1 MNIQQTRSPQ
11 MDFRTRGLYFDE
23 LKEGDKLTTYQR
35 TVSETDIVNFVN
47 MVGLTEELFAS
58 VDYVEKKSMFGKRI
72 APGALTFG
80 LAEGLTIQLGW
91 LRETAMA
98 FLGLEGLRIPA
109 PVFVNDTIHVEIEIV
124 GVRATKKG
132 DRGVVTAFHTVKNQ
146 RGETVMNYTVSRMVK
161 GSQGA

>member
-1 MNIQQTRSPQ
+1 
-11 MDFRTRGLYFDE
+11 MDFKTHGLYFDQ
-23 LKEGDKLTTYQR
+23 LKVGDKLTTYQR

-58 VDYVEKKSMFGKRI
+58 VEYVEKKSMFGKRI

-98 FLGLEGLRIPA
+98 FLGLDGMRLTA
-109 PVFVNDTIHVEIEIV
+109 PVFVNDTIHVEIELTEL
-124 GVRATKKG
+124 RETKRG

-146 RGETVMNYTVSRMVK
+146 RDEKVMTYTVSRMVK
-161 GSQGA
+161 KSSAS